1 LQLPTTQSKALGSL
15 SGRADG
21 NTCLAACRHLGENKF
36 YESKA
41 LFDLTNANPYSRVNV
56 ALREHRNV
64 EIVKKGVIRRVG
76 EVKAGV
82 KGAAP
87 GRPADIAAT
96 GILLREGWREDP
108 CPDRAVLQGRGV
120 VVKLDQR
127 RKGLADGGDQCTN
140 LLVGIRGQID
150 VNPARHDAVHHQ
162 PVPETGGGSAAKP
175 APRKTPNKRRR

>member
-1 LQLPTTQSKALGSL
+1 
-15 SGRADG
+15 
-21 NTCLAACRHLGENKF
+21 
-36 YESKA
+36 
-41 LFDLTNANPYSRVNV
+41 
-56 ALREHRNV
+56 
-64 EIVKKGVIRRVG
+64 
-76 EVKAGV
+76 VKAGV

-108 CPDRAVLQGRGV
+108 CPDRAVLQGRDV

-175 APRKTPNKRRR
+175 ARARHRISGGDNCRSAAVSAKEFSHGDCNAGPRSTICVSVVWFYQPIIFITPLQPPCCTDSTPVINLGSSEGLR